1 MENRTLFVAYLL
13 TWAGYLIAMYA
24 FCRVRHLHLGIAS
37 ISHLVPSVIAIMMIR
52 IFLVGHG
59 STIAQFAAGSE
70 SATHLWKQWFHLW
83 PALFFAAGTSVL
95 VHLVW
100 TAVAGFA
107 ARYRKWVPVSSSG
120 LLMSLFA
127 FLAVG
132 TNFPDA

>member
-13 TWAGYLIAMYA
+13 AWCGYLIAMYA

-37 ISHLVPSVIAIMMIR
+37 ISHLVPSVIAVMMIR

-70 SATHLWKQWFHLW
+70 PATHLWRLWFHLW

-107 ARYRKWVPVSSSG
+107 VRYRKWVPVSSSG